1 MMGFAAVLLL
11 LIVATLIV
19 QLVTKM
25 KIVGANELAIV
36 AGKGK
41 DFATLRGGRVFVYPL
56 IHRFFKMDL
65 RPQTTSVRVESAIA
79 AGIVPLT
86 VVATVSFAV
95 ASSTTGLRNAIR
107 RILLMTRTWDELGDI
122 ATSIIEGH
130 LRDSIATMTPEE
142 VMTDKDRLVQNMIRV
157 CKVDLEGIGIEI
169 TAMNIADVDD
179 HRLEGVEEPELY
191 IALLKR
197 IQSTNAES
205 QSREAQAGARAA
217 AKEEAETRR
226 AEVTVRSAENQRE
239 TLVAST
245 RVKVAEEKQRS
256 AIGVEKAS
264 RDAEASVAGI
274 RAQISAE
281 EQRVEMLR
289 AQFEAEVLMPAQA
302 EKERLTLTAQGEAA
316 ELRGRSQAEIDQL
329 KRTIGIVQGGGKAA
343 LDAYVIENFERFI
356 QPFAQTMGLFPV
368 KHATVIS
375 GASGSHAP
383 ISGIHPHPVEE
394 QKARLLQ
401 DALGAIVTGA
411 SREAAPVEPDV
422 ADPSA
427 PVADAPAATDPPS
440 APSPYRIRPKQ

>member
-1 MMGFAAVLLL
+1 MMTFAGVFLL

-25 KIVGANELAIV
+25 KIVGANELAVV

-41 DFATLRGGRVFVYPL
+41 DFTTLRGGRVFVYPL

-65 RPQTTSVRVESAIA
+65 RPQTTSVQVESAIA

-95 ASSTTGLRNAIR
+95 ASSGAGSRKAIR
-107 RILLMTRTWDELGDI
+107 RILLMTRNWDELGDI

-157 CKVDLEGIGIEI
+157 CKVDLEGIGLEI

-197 IQSTNAES
+197 IQSANAQS

-226 AEVTVRSAENQRE
+226 AEVAVRNAENERE
-239 TLVAST
+239 SLAAAT
-245 RVKVAEEKQRS
+245 RVKVAEERQRS
-256 AIGVEKAS
+256 AIGVEKAT
-264 RDAEASVAGI
+264 RDAEASVAGLT
-274 RAQISAE
+274 AQIAAE
-281 EQRVEMLR
+281 EQRIEMLR
-289 AQFEAEVLMPAQA
+289 AQFEAEILTPAEA
-302 EKERLTLTAQGEAA
+302 EKERMVLTAKGEAA
-316 ELRGRSQAEIDQL
+316 ELRGRAQARIDQL
-329 KRTIGIVQGGGKAA
+329 NRTIAIVQQGGKAA
-343 LDAYVIENFERFI
+343 LDAYMIENLERFVG
-356 QPFAQTMGLFPV
+356 PFAKTMALFPV

-401 DALGAIVTGA
+401 DALGAVVTGA
-411 SREAAPVEPDV
+411 TRGAVEDV
-422 ADPSA
+422 PPASSDGPKGE
-427 PVADAPAATDPPS
+427 DAPGE
-440 APSPYRIRPKQ
+440 APTPYRIRPTTPG